1 MKAQTCTAYAQQQRF
16 NYIWFGQTEHCHR
29 IGRVETSEENAARI
43 SFGIVANLKV
53 KGIVRHDQRSEAC
66 VWTSEFDAWVSAS
79 DACAAA
85 SLAWGD
91 ACELASLA

>member
-53 KGIVRHDQRSEAC
+53 KGIV
-66 VWTSEFDAWVSAS
+66 WTSEFDAWVSAS

-85 SLAWGD
+85 SLTWDD